1 MGKIL
6 DFFKNL
12 FGGSKSPS
20 GFDPR
25 PSGDMDRDLG
35 TFVEYVVRSLVDAP
49 AAVKISAVSNPECLT
64 FKIVCDKADIGK
76 VIGREGQNIRA
87 IRALVSGAASRANRK
102 ANVEVEE

>member
-1 MGKIL
+1 
-6 DFFKNL
+6 
-12 FGGSKSPS
+12 
-20 GFDPR
+20 
-25 PSGDMDRDLG
+25 
-35 TFVEYVVRSLVDAP
+35 
-49 AAVKISAVSNPECLT
+49 VSNPDCLT